1 MTRVLSSWRGALFVL
16 TSAAIL
22 GTVFFLLDG
31 TMAVLA
37 MVYVAP
43 FIAAFAV
50 SLLPSQRVTNS
61 STKMAK
67 NLFHSKF
74 ILPFFLT
81 AFLLIEVLSLYARH
95 ATDERTI
102 VYFGLQG
109 LAIFVVSIQVFA
121 CRIDGW
127 LAKSLVLTQIG
138 FLVAFEIALKTIPLP
153 YYTGSTDIIQHEAN
167 VRGIVESGH
176 IESFMGN
183 YQFAPAFHVISS
195 AIYLVSSISSY
206 QEAILVFSSI
216 IGYTLP
222 FVFYSVLSRLGTC
235 SRHAMLFALVATQ
248 SYVLV
253 ADLSAG
259 VPSLLTFLFMLLFLH
274 VSLCGKSVGR
284 IGVVLVIIALTMI
297 MSHQVS
303 IPVYIV
309 VLLTT
314 LVIWGKHSRFGRLEL
329 RARLRPALL
338 LAVMY
343 IAYQSGYLLGFYS
356 RIFEGL
362 DLTPDVW
369 IPDTSQVIL
378 ADDYVR
384 NFVIVYTPFSV
395 LLFLAFLGWLSYAKN
410 QSGYRTNGRNI
421 PILILGALA
430 IATYIPGF
438 LSLIRFIEE
447 YLTIGGRNNLIAEQ
461 LVVWFAVLVLH
472 KQHSIS
478 ALRGR
483 VFLTCI
489 VTVVLL
495 ASVMSQANTLDTSA
509 TEVLNPRSSTYFT
522 ESELMSFSFVNNHA
536 QDLLVLTD
544 FVSSRYI
551 DLNGGSA
558 SDPEILYNS
567 GVLFPAGSIVLL
579 RTSELSSS
587 PLNFYAV
594 EDSILVP
601 RFVSVKP
608 VEMSSTLHLSN
619 IIYSSESVDVLI
631 LNSDLFLEG

>member
-1 MTRVLSSWRGALFVL
+1 
-16 TSAAIL
+16 
-22 GTVFFLLDG
+22 
-31 TMAVLA
+31 

-43 FIAAFAV
+43 FIAAFAF
-50 SLLPSQRVTNS
+50 SLLPSPRVTHTS
-61 STKMAK
+61 AKMPQG
-67 NLFHSKF
+67 LFHSKF

-81 AFLLIEVLSLYARH
+81 VFLLMEALSLYARL

-109 LAIFVVSIQVFA
+109 LAILVVSIQVST
-121 CRIDGW
+121 CRIDGR
-127 LAKSLVLTQIG
+127 LVKLLVLSQIG

-176 IESFMGN
+176 IGSFMGN
-183 YQFAPAFHVISS
+183 YQFAPVFHVISS
-195 AIYLVSSISSY
+195 AIHIGSDISSY

-222 FVFYSVLSRLGTC
+222 FVFYSILSRLGTG
-235 SRHAMLFALVATQ
+235 SRHAMLFALIATP
-248 SYVLV
+248 SYVLI

-259 VPSLLTFLFMLLFLH
+259 VPSLLTFLLMLLFLH
-274 VSLCGKSVGR
+274 ISLWGKSIGR
-284 IGVVLVIIALTMI
+284 TSVVLALIALTMI

-314 LVIWGKHSRFGRLEL
+314 LVIWGRSCRFGRLEL
-329 RARLRPALL
+329 RARLRPAFL

-343 IAYQSGYLLGFYS
+343 VAYQSGYLLGFYS
-356 RIFEGL
+356 RIFKGL
-362 DLTPDVW
+362 DFTPDVW
-369 IPDTSQVIL
+369 IPDESQVIL

-384 NFVIVYTPFSV
+384 NFVIVYTPLSI

-410 QSGYRTNGRNI
+410 QSSYRPNGRNI
-421 PILILGALA
+421 PILLLGALA

-438 LSLIRFIEE
+438 SSLIRFIEE
-447 YLTIGGRNNLIAEQ
+447 YLTIGGRGNLIAEQ
-461 LVVWFAVLVLH
+461 LVVWFAVLVLFR
-472 KQHSIS
+472 QHSVF

-483 VFLTCI
+483 VTLACI
-489 VTVVLL
+489 VTVILT

-522 ESELMSFSFVNNHA
+522 DSELMSFSFVDKHA
-536 QDLLVLTD
+536 PNLLILTD
-544 FVSSRYI
+544 FASSRYI
-551 DLNGGSA
+551 NLNGGSA

-567 GVLFPAGSIVLL
+567 GVLFPAGSTVLL

-608 VEMSSTLHLSN
+608 VEVDSVLHLSN
-619 IIYSSESVDVLI
+619 VIYSSESVDVLT
-631 LNSDLFLEG
+631 LNSDLLLEA